1 MTDSNDGSRSVDRMT
16 WFRILYAKNAFV
28 RSLGGVK
35 PGSLS
40 PAEGLEAMI
49 AFYRDHRPQ
58 HTGKGDDVLE
68 FAWKTDRE
76 GFELMICRRM
86 QRQNSDDPVRTLDL
100 AFRFAPS
107 ELGDAVAGGQL
118 GCQDPQDLERFRRE
132 VLGTAAWKIA
142 EGAPVQS
149 RRLEEH

>member
-1 MTDSNDGSRSVDRMT
+1 MT

-35 PGSLS
+35 PESLS
-40 PAEGLEAMI
+40 PSDGLEAMI

-68 FAWKTDRE
+68 FAWKTDGD
-76 GFELMICRRM
+76 GFELEISRRM
-86 QRQNSDDPVRTLDL
+86 QRHGSDDPVRNLDL
-100 AFRFAPS
+100 GFHFARS

-118 GCQDPQDLERFRRE
+118 GCQEPDDLERFRRE

-142 EGAPVQS
+142 GGAAVQS

>member
-1 MTDSNDGSRSVDRMT
+1 MT

-35 PGSLS
+35 PESLS
-40 PAEGLEAMI
+40 LADGLEAMI
-49 AFYRDHRPQ
+49 AFYREHRPQ

-68 FAWKTDRE
+68 FAWKTDGD

-100 AFRFAPS
+100 AFRFAAS

-118 GCQDPQDLERFRRE
+118 GCQDTQDLERFRRE